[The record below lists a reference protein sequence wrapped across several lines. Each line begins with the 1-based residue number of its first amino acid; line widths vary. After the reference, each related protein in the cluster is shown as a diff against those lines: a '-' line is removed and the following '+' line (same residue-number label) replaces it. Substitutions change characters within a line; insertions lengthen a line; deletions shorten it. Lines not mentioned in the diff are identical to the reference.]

1 MNRDTF
7 VQNIKFYCERK
18 GLKPTSACKDAGVG
32 TSFVTDIKRGQT
44 PSVEKVEQLAHYLGT
59 TVSVLI
65 GETKPRAPAVLE
77 TFPETAVLR
86 DSAVTIRPDD
96 FRHLSLEEMDM
107 VLAYRRATEKERRT
121 IDGILSD
128 YKKGTTSEIG

>member
-65 GETKPRAPAVLE
+65 GESEPSLSDKVMTLH
-77 TFPETAVLR
+77 
-86 DSAVTIRPDD
+86 DSAAWHWKPD
-96 FRHLSLEEMDM
+96 HISLSVEEVEFMRCYKNAPPEVQQAARDM
-107 VLAYRRATEKERRT
+107 VAR
-121 IDGILSD
+121 
-128 YKKGTTSEIG
+128 YKKGTTSEVG

>member
-65 GETKPRAPAVLE
+65 GESEPANPHLVEGLPPDALAVAKAYASVS
-77 TFPETAVLR
+77 PELQ
-86 DSAVTIRPDD
+86 SAVR
-96 FRHLSLEEMDM
+96 R
-107 VLAYRRATEKERRT
+107 VL
-121 IDGILSD
+121 GV
-128 YKKGTTSEIG
+128 G